1 MLAPARPSPDMLVLL
16 RGVSRSFYLSIRVL
30 PAPLRRPIAVA
41 YLLARAT
48 DTIADTAV
56 LSADERLAKLSLLAS
71 AIQAGSTVGIGELAS
86 FFSALQTDAAERALI
101 NALPYCFEWMHQ
113 LDSADRSDVREV
125 LRHITRGQVL
135 DVERFAKGGPLHALE
150 TQAQLHE
157 YTYLVAG
164 CVGEFWT
171 ELGFRHL
178 RNFARQQK
186 ETMRGLGREYGMGL
200 QLVNILRDL
209 HADLAA
215 GRCYF
220 AASELAAAG
229 LTPVELSNAPQA
241 FTPIWDDWLA
251 LAQRRM
257 TSGLQYADA
266 VNSRRVRVA
275 SALPALIGVRTLALL
290 KARGPRASAEKL
302 KVPRAQVRSILARLA
317 LTLGSRETITAM
329 GQ

>member
-1 MLAPARPSPDMLVLL
+1 MLVLL
-16 RGVSRSFYLSIRVL
+16 RGVSRSFYLSIRLL
-30 PAPLRRPIAVA
+30 PAPLRQPIAVA

-56 LSADERLAKLSLLAS
+56 LSADERLAKLSALAS
-71 AIQAGSTVGIGELAS
+71 AIQTDSMDGIVELS
-86 FFSALQTDAAERALI
+86 RFFAALQTDARERALI
-101 NALPYCFEWMHQ
+101 IALPHCLEWMQQ
-113 LDSADRSDVREV
+113 LGAADRIDVREV
-125 LRHITRGQVL
+125 LRHITRGQTL
-135 DVERFAKGGPLHALE
+135 DVQRFAHGRALHALE
-150 TQAQLHE
+150 SEAQLHE

-171 ELGFRHL
+171 QLGFRHL
-178 RNFARQQK
+178 PDFARLPQ

-220 AASELAAAG
+220 AMSELAAAD
-229 LTPVELSNAPQA
+229 LSPADLSKAPER
-241 FTPIWDDWLA
+241 FTPIWNDWLA

-290 KARGPRASAEKL
+290 KAKGPRATTEKL
-302 KVPRAQVRSILARLA
+302 KVPRAQVRTILARLA
-317 LTLGSRETITAM
+317 LTLGSRETIAAM